1 VRVLPRAAF
10 GAQPMSDGLGP
21 DAPDVVVLHH
31 FMGSGRAG
39 RRRWALGW
47 LGAWLRPGG
56 ARVASARLG
65 AAGGGGDVAG
75 LAGLPEVGERGPEES
90 EQGGEEGLARR
101 AAAELYPVSVSW
113 EPPFTMLVDLAGA
126 GDVQARRGIRL
137 TPDGLCC
144 SAPAGASSGCQP
156 CRPRGDQLARA
167 PRVGAATPQHG
178 GCTPAAWRLL
188 GP

>member
-10 GAQPMSDGLGP
+10 GAQAMSDGLGP

-47 LGAWLRPGG
+47 LGAWLRLGG
-56 ARVASARLG
+56 ARFG
-65 AAGGGGDVAG
+65 AAGGGGGGGGAD
-75 LAGLPEVGERGPEES
+75 LAGLPEAGERGPEGVER
-90 EQGGEEGLARR
+90 EGEEGLARR

-137 TPDGLCC
+137 THDRLCC
-144 SAPAGASSGCQP
+144 SAPAGASLSCQP
-156 CRPRGDQLARA
+156 CRRRGGFYASRGR
-167 PRVGAATPQHG
+167 RVPAVLR
-178 GCTPAAWRLL
+178 TPAAWPQS